1 MILVKI
7 QIYMIFILFK
17 KKKLSIFQ
25 VSNVETFKKYVIE
38 KNEA

>member
-1 MILVKI
+1 MKI

-25 VSNVETFKKYVIE
+25 VLNIETFKKYVIE
-38 KNEA
+38 KNET